1 MLIQFTLQEAMIFLL
16 CTVGI
21 LAGAIMLP
29 ILWNIKKVVGIFKPM
44 VENNQDALRKSVKA
58 MPVIVGD
65 IEQIG
70 GNLKVTTEQLRVSF
84 PSIIQEVEHVATT
97 AKGSLSLASDVIE
110 KMGSGINETVTAYK
124 KDSSG
129 YFHLFEE
136 LMQLIYRSLSSGK

>member
-29 ILWNIKKVVGIFKPM
+29 ILLNIKKVVSIFKPM
-44 VENNQDALRKSVKA
+44 VENNQDAIRKSVKS
-58 MPVIVGD
+58 MPVIIGD

-70 GNLKVTTEQLRVSF
+70 GNLKETTEQLRISL
-84 PSIIQEVEHVATT
+84 PAIAQEVGHVAAT

-124 KDSSG
+124 KDSTG

>member
-110 KMGSGINETVTAYK
+110 KIDRKSVV
-124 KDSSG
+124 
-129 YFHLFEE
+129 
-136 LMQLIYRSLSSGK
+136 

>member
-29 ILWNIKKVVGIFKPM
+29 ILLNIKKVVSIFKPM
-44 VENNQDALRKSVKA
+44 VENNQDAIRKSVKS
-58 MPVIVGD
+58 MPVIIGD

-70 GNLKVTTEQLRVSF
+70 GNLKETTEQLKISF
-84 PSIIQEVEHVATT
+84 PAIVQEVGHVAAT